1 MKFFRNI
8 RRYFRDAM
16 KSVIRNFSLS
26 LASISCIAI
35 TLIVVGIS
43 IVLSYNV
50 ENMTDSI
57 KKDVTMV
64 VFLKP
69 DTTEDEVK
77 DIQKKITNMGNI
89 EEIKFKS
96 KKEYAEETKER
107 DEVFSFIVDNWT
119 DETNPL
125 LDSFLIKVKEV
136 EEIKNTASS
145 IKKIDKVELVNYG
158 EDMVNQL
165 ITVFDVIRKVSIG
178 AVVALILVTA
188 FLIANTI
195 KLAIF
200 SRKTE
205 IEIMRLVG
213 ASNIS
218 IKIPFIIEGS
228 FIGILGS
235 IIPIILMIYGYTSL
249 YNYFDGKL
257 SAGAVADFS
266 DQYVYDR
273 YSRLPALADAEQK
286 PDRGPLYHEHSD
298 TGPACG
304 ADRLLDGRNTR
315 RLRPGICGRL
325 GRYFDRCHRT
335 ARHCRFYDSLP
346 DQQAAQLDALDDPDR
361 LDYCLHFLQYLSEPA
376 VRHF

>member
-1 MKFFRNI
+1 
-8 RRYFRDAM
+8 M

-64 VFLKP
+64 VFLKS

-158 EDMVNQL
+158 EDMVDQL

-257 SAGAVADFS
+257 FGSS
-266 DQYVYDR
+266 
-273 YSRLPALADAEQK
+273 LAMLIE
-286 PDRGPLYHEHSD
+286 PYPF
-298 TGPACG
+298 
-304 ADRLLDGRNTR
+304 
-315 RLRPGICGRL
+315 I
-325 GRYFDRCHRT
+325 
-335 ARHCRFYDSLP
+335 
-346 DQQAAQLDALDDPDR
+346 
-361 LDYCLHFLQYLSEPA
+361 YLSSLLLLGIGIVVGMFGSYSA
-376 VRHF
+376 VKKYLKI

>member
-43 IVLSYNV
+43 IVLSYNI

-107 DEVFSFIVDNWT
+107 DKVFSFIVDNWT

-158 EDMVNQL
+158 EDMVDQL

-257 SAGAVADFS
+257 FGSS
-266 DQYVYDR
+266 
-273 YSRLPALADAEQK
+273 LAMLIE
-286 PDRGPLYHEHSD
+286 PYPF
-298 TGPACG
+298 
-304 ADRLLDGRNTR
+304 
-315 RLRPGICGRL
+315 I
-325 GRYFDRCHRT
+325 
-335 ARHCRFYDSLP
+335 
-346 DQQAAQLDALDDPDR
+346 
-361 LDYCLHFLQYLSEPA
+361 YLSSLLLLGIGIVVGMFGSYSA
-376 VRHF
+376 VKKYLKI

>member
-107 DEVFSFIVDNWT
+107 DKVFSFIVDNWI
-119 DETNPL
+119 EKLKIL
-125 LDSFLIKVKEV
+125 L
-136 EEIKNTASS
+136 
-145 IKKIDKVELVNYG
+145 LV
-158 EDMVNQL
+158 L
-165 ITVFDVIRKVSIG
+165 RK
-178 AVVALILVTA
+178 
-188 FLIANTI
+188 
-195 KLAIF
+195 
-200 SRKTE
+200 
-205 IEIMRLVG
+205 
-213 ASNIS
+213 
-218 IKIPFIIEGS
+218 
-228 FIGILGS
+228 
-235 IIPIILMIYGYTSL
+235 
-249 YNYFDGKL
+249 
-257 SAGAVADFS
+257 
-266 DQYVYDR
+266 
-273 YSRLPALADAEQK
+273 
-286 PDRGPLYHEHSD
+286 
-298 TGPACG
+298 
-304 ADRLLDGRNTR
+304 
-315 RLRPGICGRL
+315 
-325 GRYFDRCHRT
+325 
-335 ARHCRFYDSLP
+335 
-346 DQQAAQLDALDDPDR
+346 
-361 LDYCLHFLQYLSEPA
+361 
-376 VRHF
+376 

>member
-107 DEVFSFIVDNWT
+107 DKVFSFIVDNWT

-145 IKKIDKVELVNYG
+145 IKKIDKVELVNFG
-158 EDMVNQL
+158 EDMVDQL

-257 SAGAVADFS
+257 FGSS
-266 DQYVYDR
+266 
-273 YSRLPALADAEQK
+273 LAMLIE
-286 PDRGPLYHEHSD
+286 PYPF
-298 TGPACG
+298 
-304 ADRLLDGRNTR
+304 
-315 RLRPGICGRL
+315 I
-325 GRYFDRCHRT
+325 
-335 ARHCRFYDSLP
+335 
-346 DQQAAQLDALDDPDR
+346 
-361 LDYCLHFLQYLSEPA
+361 YLSSLLLLGIGIVVGMFGSYSA
-376 VRHF
+376 VKKYLKI

>member
-64 VFLKP
+64 VFLKS

-136 EEIKNTASS
+136 EEIKNIASS

-158 EDMVNQL
+158 EDMVDQL

-257 SAGAVADFS
+257 FGSS
-266 DQYVYDR
+266 
-273 YSRLPALADAEQK
+273 LAMLIE
-286 PDRGPLYHEHSD
+286 PYPF
-298 TGPACG
+298 
-304 ADRLLDGRNTR
+304 
-315 RLRPGICGRL
+315 I
-325 GRYFDRCHRT
+325 
-335 ARHCRFYDSLP
+335 
-346 DQQAAQLDALDDPDR
+346 
-361 LDYCLHFLQYLSEPA
+361 YLSSLLLLGIGIVVGMFGSYSA
-376 VRHF
+376 VKKYLKI

>member
-107 DEVFSFIVDNWT
+107 DKVFSFIVDNWT

-158 EDMVNQL
+158 EDMVDQL

-178 AVVALILVTA
+178 AVVALILVTV

-257 SAGAVADFS
+257 FGSS
-266 DQYVYDR
+266 
-273 YSRLPALADAEQK
+273 LAMLIE
-286 PDRGPLYHEHSD
+286 PYPF
-298 TGPACG
+298 
-304 ADRLLDGRNTR
+304 
-315 RLRPGICGRL
+315 I
-325 GRYFDRCHRT
+325 
-335 ARHCRFYDSLP
+335 
-346 DQQAAQLDALDDPDR
+346 
-361 LDYCLHFLQYLSEPA
+361 YLSSLLLLGIGIVVGMFGSYSA
-376 VRHF
+376 VKKYLKI

>member
-96 KKEYAEETKER
+96 KKEYAKETKER
-107 DEVFSFIVDNWT
+107 DKVFSFIVDNWT

-158 EDMVNQL
+158 EDMVDQL

-257 SAGAVADFS
+257 FGSS
-266 DQYVYDR
+266 
-273 YSRLPALADAEQK
+273 LAMLIE
-286 PDRGPLYHEHSD
+286 PYPF
-298 TGPACG
+298 
-304 ADRLLDGRNTR
+304 
-315 RLRPGICGRL
+315 I
-325 GRYFDRCHRT
+325 
-335 ARHCRFYDSLP
+335 
-346 DQQAAQLDALDDPDR
+346 
-361 LDYCLHFLQYLSEPA
+361 YLSSLLLLGIGIVVGMFGSYSA
-376 VRHF
+376 VKKYLKI